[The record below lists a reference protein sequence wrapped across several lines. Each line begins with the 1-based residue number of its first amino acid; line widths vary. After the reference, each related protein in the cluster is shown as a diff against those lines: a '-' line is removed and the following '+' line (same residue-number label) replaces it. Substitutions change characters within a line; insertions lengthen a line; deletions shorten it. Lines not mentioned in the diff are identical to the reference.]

1 MKSILLSLVSLLF
14 VSCISDTE
22 KSSNVDYTAQNE
34 KKLSTILPQI
44 NWLRK
49 KSSTGLYYVINNAG
63 TGAQPTSSSN
73 VTVAYKGSYTN
84 GNVFDKSS
92 DAGISFGL
100 QQVIKGWTEGI
111 PFQRRR

>member
-44 NWLRK
+44 NWFAQK

-73 VTVAYKGSYTN
+73 VTA
-84 GNVFDKSS
+84 
-92 DAGISFGL
+92 
-100 QQVIKGWTEGI
+100 
-111 PFQRRR
+111 